1 MNRMKEMLKKLLNQD
16 RWKKTCLK
24 SGKKKDYS
32 TITLEQK
39 KSPSHLVVD
48 KAINDDNSVVAM
60 HPTTMEKLRFFF
72 SHYSAN

>member
-16 RWKKTCLK
+16 RWKNTGLK

-32 TITLEQK
+32 TMTLEQK
-39 KSPSHLVVD
+39 KSPSHLAVD

-60 HPTTMEKLRFFF
+60 HSTTMEKLSFFF
-72 SHYSAN
+72 GYSAN